1 MAESQ
6 TILEDDAVRAA
17 TQRIEAHDAAYA
29 RRYPGDSPAR
39 QPVHTVYGG
48 AQLFRADAAPKLG
61 QIAQRMLE
69 EYAPD
74 ARTFTSVLGVGEQHA
89 EQVYRRVRERLAQQA
104 VEDFRIDFEDGY
116 GNRPDA
122 EEDGH
127 ARAAALEVARG
138 MREATLPPYLGI
150 RIKSM
155 TPDTR
160 GRALRTLDIFLAT
173 LVGETGGVLP
183 DNFVLTLP
191 KITAPAQAAYF
202 ADVLDALERRLGLD
216 AGALRFELM
225 VETPQ
230 VIIGPDG
237 ACALPRVLEAS
248 RGRAAAAHF
257 GTYDYTAACN
267 ITAAEQRMQHPSCDH
282 ARHIMQVAF
291 AGTGVWLSDGSTAVL
306 PVPPHRAVEGGVL
319 SEPQLQE
326 NRDVVHRAWKLH
338 YDDVQDSLMRG
349 FYQGWDLHPA
359 QMVTRYAALYD
370 FFLRGLDAAAGRL
383 RNFLDKAA
391 QATLLGEMFDDAA
404 TGQGLLNYFL
414 RAINAGAVT
423 EEETL
428 ERTGLTLE
436 ELNGRSF
443 LLILKSRTG

>member
-1 MAESQ
+1 MADTES
-6 TILEDDAVRAA
+6 ILDEPAVRAA
-17 TQRIEAHDAAYA
+17 LERIEAHDAAYA
-29 RRYPGDSPAR
+29 RRYPGDAPAR

-74 ARTFTSVLGVGEQHA
+74 AATFTSVLGVGEAHA
-89 EQVYRRVRERLAQQA
+89 EQVHQRVRERLARQA

-138 MREATLPPYLGI
+138 MSDDTLSPYIGI

-160 GRALRTLDIFLAT
+160 RRALRTLDIFLTT
-173 LVGETGGVLP
+173 LVGETGGALP
-183 DNFVLTLP
+183 ANFVLTLP
-191 KITAPAQAAYF
+191 KITAPAQAAFF
-202 ADVLDALERRLGLD
+202 AAVLDALESRLGLEQ
-216 AGALRFELM
+216 GALRFELM
-225 VETPQ
+225 IETPQ

-237 ACALPRVLEAS
+237 GCPLAQVLDAS
-248 RGRAAAAHF
+248 RGRAIAAHF
-257 GTYDYTAACN
+257 GTYDYTAACS

-306 PVPPHRAVEGGVL
+306 PVPPHRAADGGSLTAEQRAV
-319 SEPQLQE
+319 

-370 FFLRGLDAAAGRL
+370 FFLRGLEPAADRL
-383 RNFLDKAA
+383 HNFLDKAA
-391 QATLLGEMFDDAA
+391 QATLLGEVFDDAA

-423 EEETL
+423 EDETL

-436 ELNGRSF
+436 ELRGRSF
-443 LLILKSRTG
+443 LLILKNRTG